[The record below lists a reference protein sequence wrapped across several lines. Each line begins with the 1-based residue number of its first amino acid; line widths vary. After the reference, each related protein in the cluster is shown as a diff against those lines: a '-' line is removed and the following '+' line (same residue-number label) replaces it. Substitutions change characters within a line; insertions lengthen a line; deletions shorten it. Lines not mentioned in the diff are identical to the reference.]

1 MTDDFLLV
9 AVCGVL
15 PQYFVGDVVTEQG
28 DNLGLPGTLDCGGNV
43 KTCNMLK
50 YCFIK
55 ATPLNHHHCV
65 CVVIFT
71 FTFRFRGALCIDT
84 A

>member
-50 YCFIK
+50 YCFINN
-55 ATPLNHHHCV
+55 AFEPSSLCV
-65 CVVIFT
+65 CCNIH
-71 FTFRFRGALCIDT
+71 LYIQI
-84 A
+84 